1 MGRGNGVFGNHLWNV
16 AFFFSFPQNST
27 ALDMDKR
34 LSIYLTL
41 NSLKVV

>member
-16 AFFFSFPQNST
+16 APPPPPKNST
-27 ALDMDKR
+27 ALKMDKR

>member
-16 AFFFSFPQNST
+16 APPSPPNST
-27 ALDMDKR
+27 ALEMDKR